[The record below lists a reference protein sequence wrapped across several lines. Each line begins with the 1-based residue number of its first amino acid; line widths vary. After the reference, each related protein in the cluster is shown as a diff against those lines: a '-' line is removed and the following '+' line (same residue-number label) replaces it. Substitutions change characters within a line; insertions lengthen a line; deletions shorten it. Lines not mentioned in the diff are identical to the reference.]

1 MLYIVEYEL
10 CALLFLM
17 LVKIQFFRK
26 PRFPSQANRLFGIIM
41 VCACVMV
48 SLDIVSAK
56 TIEASTK
63 VPLWFNQ
70 VINLTCYGLQIVFPV
85 LLPLYVL
92 AMIGLLDLKK
102 KKQQLLLAPAFF
114 LLMALLFNPFTGL
127 FFFFD
132 QAQVYHRGPWRII
145 LFIQGFYYFAA
156 TLIILQNYRDKI
168 QKRQYKT
175 IWAFVLL
182 ISASMLFQALH
193 PRYLITGAA
202 VCLSITMMH
211 FTLQNPGDMLEAM
224 SGVFNYSALLIVLQ
238 DLLDKG
244 KKFHLVAV
252 DVEGVKQVN
261 NMFGLLAGNEAI
273 GQIGSF
279 LLAGKKKPFVF
290 RMIGTCFVVISF
302 TESDYQ
308 ALLSRVESRFQ
319 KPWNISGN
327 VLLISAK
334 VRHFS
339 NADFLITPGDVV
351 SLLEIAFYDQP
362 VGDKFSMEID
372 ENLLGSMRRQLA
384 VEAALREALESGEG
398 LRLYFQPIYS
408 LEKKRF
414 TKAEALL
421 RFFHRELGEVSPAEF
436 IPIAEKKGLA
446 LKIDEWVV
454 REACWIIQRY
464 GLQTRF
470 DLESIE
476 INLSAA
482 GILHHDLPEKL
493 IEITRNF
500 GIAPSFLSFE
510 VTETA
515 ATVTNDVLIS
525 CMEQLL
531 QFGFRF
537 VLDDFG
543 SGYANITQVVSLPF
557 YSVKLDRTLLEHT
570 GREQNTAVVF
580 EDTLR
585 MLKHLGMVTVV
596 EGVES
601 GTQLMRVNQLRPD
614 YIQGFYY
621 SRPLPDD
628 RYVSF
633 LSEHWE
639 GGQGPE
645 RGPVA

>member
-26 PRFPSQANRLFGIIM
+26 PRFPSQANRLFGFIM

-48 SLDIVSAK
+48 ALDIVSAE
-56 TIEASTK
+56 TIEASAK
-63 VPLWFNQ
+63 VPTWFNQ
-70 VINLTCYGLQIVFPV
+70 VINLSCYGLQIVFPV

-102 KKQQLLLAPAFF
+102 KKQLLLLLPAGV
-114 LLMALLFNPFTGL
+114 LLTALLFNPFTGL

-132 QAQVYHRGPWRII
+132 QAQVYHRGPWRIY

-156 TLIILQNYRDKI
+156 TLIILRNFRDKI

-175 IWAFVLL
+175 IWAFVLI
-182 ISASMLFQALH
+182 ISAAMLFQAFH

-202 VCLSITMMH
+202 VCLAITMMH
-211 FTLQNPGDMLEAM
+211 FALQDPGDMLEAM
-224 SGVFNYSALLIVLQ
+224 SGVFNYSALLLVLQ
-238 DLLDKG
+238 DLLDQG

-252 DVEGVKQVN
+252 DVDGVKQVN
-261 NMFGLLAGNEAI
+261 SMFGLLAGNEAI
-273 GQIGSF
+273 GQIGAF
-279 LLAGKKKPFVF
+279 LLTGKGNPFVF

-302 TESDYQ
+302 TDSDYQ
-308 ALLSRVESRFQ
+308 ELLGRVESRFQ
-319 KPWNISGN
+319 KPWHISGSDMM
-327 VLLISAK
+327 ISAR

-339 NADFLITPGDVV
+339 NNRFLITPGDVV
-351 SLLEIAFYDQP
+351 SLLETAFYDQP
-362 VGDKFSMEID
+362 VNDKFSMEID
-372 ENLLGSMRRQLA
+372 ESLLGSMRRQLA

-421 RFFHRELGEVSPAEF
+421 RFSHRELGEVSPAEF
-436 IPIAEKKGLA
+436 IPIAEKKGMA
-446 LKIDEWVV
+446 VKIDEWVV
-454 REACWIIQRY
+454 REACWVIQRY

-470 DLESIE
+470 GLESIE

-482 GILHHDLPEKL
+482 GILHHNLPEKL
-493 IEITRNF
+493 IEITRTF
-500 GIAPSFLSFE
+500 GISPSFLSFE

-515 ATVTNDVLIS
+515 ATVTNDSLTS
-525 CMEQLL
+525 CMEQMLHY
-531 QFGFRF
+531 GFRF

-557 YSVKLDRTLLEHT
+557 YSVKLDRTLLAHT

-585 MLKHLGMVTVV
+585 MLKRLGMVTVV

-601 GTQLMRVNQLRPD
+601 ASQLVRVNQLRPD

-628 RYVSF
+628 RYLSF
-633 LSEHWE
+633 LAERW
-639 GGQGPE
+639 GGDRGPE
-645 RGPVA
+645 SGPVA